1 MNSEKLETIMR
12 GSGKFFQRG
21 SNSDNLYLVDEGRE
35 FQKTTRSGPLSARQ
49 RNAIKMAFRWRA
61 YNDPTWNSGLAF
73 QRIQTSIAKKPYT
86 LPPIYLSLSNS
97 RWKRIEN
104 ARKTH

>member
-1 MNSEKLETIMR
+1 MGRKE
-12 GSGKFFQRG
+12 
-21 SNSDNLYLVDEGRE
+21 SNQTKITSYWTNKAHLPGHEDTKVLINFPSYI
-35 FQKTTRSGPLSARQ
+35 
-49 RNAIKMAFRWRA
+49 IKMTA
-61 YNDPTWNSGLAF
+61 TTIIG
-73 QRIQTSIAKKPYT
+73 T